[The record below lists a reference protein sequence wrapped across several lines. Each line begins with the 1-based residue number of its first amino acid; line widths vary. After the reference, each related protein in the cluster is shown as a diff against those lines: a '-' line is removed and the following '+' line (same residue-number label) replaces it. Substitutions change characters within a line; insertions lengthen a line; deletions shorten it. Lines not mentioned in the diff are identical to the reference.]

1 MRRAPSLLLAGSLS
15 LAASLSL
22 ARDAQAL
29 ELIRLSRN
37 GYVLVDE
44 ANAVTPYEGRVP
56 TRSTVDTL
64 AFVAEVT
71 QLIAN
76 IPDAP
81 RARFIAVMQSGRDFG
96 NALAFYMPIKNT
108 VRGIGQRQGGRE
120 TWDLNDTAGTAFPL
134 LGFVWLNSWWL
145 YIGPAGQFGNSQ
157 VCTQEF
163 GHRWGP
169 QVVVPPYP
177 TGARIGAA
185 DAAVSDDASAQDA
198 SDGDATADD
207 GGDASAP
214 DATVMAAPITPL
226 ELLGRDRAHWSYF
239 YNSGGSPLEGNHWTE
254 TAPGVFR
261 VGTPTYRFSPLDL
274 YMMGVLAPE
283 EVPSSFVIAEP
294 QLMNV
299 RDELGNPITAATAP
313 ETGARELELRG
324 RRVDVGIEDIIR
336 ANGRRNPAAV
346 TIPPTMDSDGGL
358 LPDAAAPPRAGEPR
372 ENDIDV
378 IWVMLT
384 TRDRMRDIDVFD
396 FDRAVDSCSG
406 AYAYASQG
414 RSVIVPMRMPS
425 AAQDGGVEGGVV
437 VPDAST
443 SADASSDGAIGAE
456 SGPPSLGGG
465 CACRVSVNAH
475 QRARAPWAIAGW
487 CAMVLVSARRRRGR
501 ASRSA

>member
-1 MRRAPSLLLAGSLS
+1 VRGAHSLLFAGSLA
-15 LAASLSL
+15 LGAALSVSRE
-22 ARDAQAL
+22 ARAL
-29 ELIRLSRN
+29 ELVRLSRN

-44 ANAVTPYEGRVP
+44 ADAVTPYDGRVP

-169 QVVVPPYP
+169 QVIVPPYP
-177 TGARIGAA
+177 TGASVGRA
-185 DAAVSDDASAQDA
+185 DAAVDASAQDA
-198 SDGDATADD
+198 SDGDASAQD

-214 DATVMAAPITPL
+214 DAAVMGAAIAPM

-239 YNSGGSPLEGNHWTE
+239 YNSGGSPLEGNNWTE
-254 TAPGVFR
+254 TTPGVFR
-261 VGTPTYRFSPLDL
+261 AGAPTYRFSPLDL
-274 YMMGVLAPE
+274 YMMGVMAPE
-283 EVPSSFVIAEP
+283 EVPPSFVIAEP

-299 RDELGNPITAATAP
+299 RDELGNPITAASAP
-313 ETGARELELRG
+313 ESGARELELRG
-324 RRVDVGIEDIIR
+324 RRVNVGIEDIIR
-336 ANGRRNPAAV
+336 ANGPRNPAAV
-346 TIPPTMDSDGGL
+346 SIAPTLDTDGGL

-384 TRDRMRDIDVFD
+384 TRDRLRDIDVFD

-414 RSVIVPMRMPS
+414 RSVIVPMRMPTP
-425 AAQDGGVEGGVV
+425 AQDGGVEAGVAV
-437 VPDAST
+437 SDAS
-443 SADASSDGAIGAE
+443 ADGSSDGAVGAE
-456 SGPPSLGGG
+456 SGPFALGGG
-465 CACRVSVNAH
+465 CACRAAASAPPHAGFNA
-475 QRARAPWAIAGW
+475 RWAIVAWVAMAWAG
-487 CAMVLVSARRRRGR
+487 VRRRRPR
-501 ASRSA
+501 A

>member
-1 MRRAPSLLLAGSLS
+1 MRRALSLLFASSIALACT
-15 LAASLSL
+15 
-22 ARDAQAL
+22 RDAHAL
-29 ELIRLSRN
+29 ELVRLSRN

-44 ANAVTPYEGRVP
+44 PNAVTPYQGRVP

-145 YIGPAGQFGNSQ
+145 YIGPAGQFGNYQ

-169 QVVVPPYP
+169 QMVIPPFP
-177 TGARIGAA
+177 TGASIANA
-185 DAAVSDDASAQDA
+185 DAAVSADASDDAAVDDAGDADA
-198 SDGDATADD
+198 SDGATTDATMMGPPLA
-207 GGDASAP
+207 
-214 DATVMAAPITPL
+214 PL
-226 ELLGRDRAHWSYF
+226 ELLGRDRVHWSYF
-239 YNSGGSPLEGNHWTE
+239 FNSGGSPLEGNNWTE

-261 VGTPTYRFSPLDL
+261 VGSPTFRFSPLDL

-283 EVPSSFVIAEP
+283 EVPPSFVIAEP
-294 QLMNV
+294 QLTNV

-313 ETGARELELRG
+313 ESGAREFELRG
-324 RRVDVGIEDIIR
+324 RRVNVGIEDVIR

-346 TIPPTMDSDGGL
+346 TIPPTMNSDGGL
-358 LPDAAAPPRAGEPR
+358 LPDAAMPPAGQPR

-384 TRDRMRDIDVFD
+384 TRERLAEIDVFD
-396 FDRAVDSCSG
+396 FDRAVDSCAG

-414 RSVIVPMRMPS
+414 RSVIVPMRMDRL
-425 AAQDGGVEGGVV
+425 AQDGGAEAGTVTQ
-437 VPDAST
+437 DASAT
-443 SADASSDGAIGAE
+443 GDASEDSAIGADG
-456 SGPPSLGGG
+456 GPQALGGG
-465 CACRVSVNAH
+465 CACRTSAPV
-475 QRARAPWAIAGW
+475 RDGARGRWMSAAIAMAAAW
-487 CAMVLVSARRRRGR
+487 TARRRRTR
-501 ASRSA
+501 A